1 MAADKI
7 PLNEMLDAI
16 DRKDFGWYSRLPAE
30 RKKLWSSWLTLRY
43 ASTVSGK
50 NEAEALL
57 NTNEFVN
64 KHYGDLYH
72 HPDLIWRL
80 FCLTSSGKKERHNW
94 IKGPNS
100 VKKKDKVA
108 AFLSDVYPAMK
119 AEDITLMRQMNTDKE
134 LKQIAIDLAY
144 TEKEIKEIFGR
155 K

>member
-1 MAADKI
+1 MAKDRI
-7 PLNEMLDAI
+7 PLNEMLPAI

-30 RKKLWSSWLTLRY
+30 RKKIWSSWLTLRY

-50 NEAEALL
+50 NEGDALL

-64 KHYGDLYH
+64 KYYNDLLH
-72 HPDLIWRL
+72 HPDLKWRL
-80 FCLTSSGKKERHNW
+80 FCLASSGKTEQHFW
-94 IKGPNS
+94 IKGPNN

-119 AEDITLMRQMNTDKE
+119 AEDIALMRQINTDKE

-144 TEKEIKEIFGR
+144 SEKEVRDIFG
-155 K
+155 KK